1 VPAASHKQGPSEAA
15 SRQEEAQALV
25 RAAGLDGAPFALLE
39 KKCSSMNVAFSNPGM
54 KVVAIDKGE
63 LEAKARRRSSA
74 GGGEVWFAYMANRV
88 DPGSASEK
96 MSSSLSRQDMALR
109 IHDLLIKDT
118 IAADAGKKIGNAA
131 KKRRSLALT
140 EGRATLAESYMRD
153 SFNAAAGRAVM
164 ESVRAWWQGGMP
176 RLDELTARLE
186 NDDAYDD
193 CYPGLFGD
201 VPFERSFRSSN
212 SFPEPQEF
220 IFASEVKK
228 WSVHTNEA
236 WAKIMV
242 PDAEGLGE
250 WQPVSVVT
258 NDLRAALEIDAM
270 AKAINLWARIRVGFE
285 MVRWVAQTIGYTDPR
300 SAKLVSAAIKDAA
313 LGAAAITG
321 ASMSKRMASEISADI
336 VSQHWQQSDRSDDE
350 NIASAGVM
358 P

>member
-1 VPAASHKQGPSEAA
+1 MPAASHKQGPSEAA
-15 SRQEEAQALV
+15 SRQEETQALL

-74 GGGEVWFAYMANRV
+74 GGGEVWFAYMGNRV

-186 NDDAYDD
+186 NDDAHDD

-212 SFPEPQEF
+212 SFPEPPEF
-220 IFASEVKK
+220 IFGSEPT
-228 WSVHTNEA
+228 WSTEDNEA
-236 WAKIMV
+236 WVKVMT
-242 PDAEGLGE
+242 PDAEGLGG
-250 WQPVSVVT
+250 WQSVSVVT
-258 NDLRAALEIDAM
+258 NDLRSALEIDAM
-270 AKAINLWARIRVGFE
+270 SKAINLWARIRVGFE

-300 SAKLVSAAIKDAA
+300 SAKLVSAAIKDAV

-336 VSQHWQQSDRSDDE
+336 VSQHWQQSARSDDE